1 MTGRALPTCLAG
13 NRQAISSTDFKA
25 GAHVN
30 KVKQLTN
37 VIVQHAHATQAD
49 GGAGF
54 HPMGPGSAM
63 DTEFA
68 ATIAMEG
75 QIAISDR
82 ARGAAE
88 LLTLS

>member
-1 MTGRALPTCLAG
+1 MRTQP
-13 NRQAISSTDFKA
+13 K
-25 GAHVN
+25 
-30 KVKQLTN
+30 LTAAR
-37 VIVQHAHATQAD
+37 VFTQWD
-49 GGAGF
+49 RGC
-54 HPMGPGSAM
+54 H
-63 DTEFA
+63 DTKFT

>member
-1 MTGRALPTCLAG
+1 MGSRLEAS
-13 NRQAISSTDFKA
+13 ISTPDFD
-25 GAHVN
+25 GCAHVN
-30 KVKQLTN
+30 EVKQLTEVN
-37 VIVQHAHATQAD
+37 VQHAHATQTD
-49 GGAGF
+49 GGAGL